1 MAHYNDEITI
11 LVPTWNR
18 RKFLGLFL
26 MNVKNQD
33 YPHEKLNLI
42 IDDDGPEGEKFI
54 NNIKEVEE
62 YLHPIKVKYINNKPR
77 RSIGK
82 KRNDLIKECK
92 TKIFCFMDDDDVYFS
107 TYISHSYTV
116 MKNKKVGCVGSDKM
130 VFCMTDKNF
139 DIHAIDCGNRASLIH
154 EATLMMTYKYYR
166 ASCKFGDNS
175 AGEGKNI
182 FIGHERSVAIT
193 DIMKIMCCVQHGENT
208 IDKLQFAKEENK
220 LNIRLDPE
228 CENILKQI
236 LFKK

>member
-116 MKNKKVGCVGSDKM
+116 MKN
-130 VFCMTDKNF
+130 F